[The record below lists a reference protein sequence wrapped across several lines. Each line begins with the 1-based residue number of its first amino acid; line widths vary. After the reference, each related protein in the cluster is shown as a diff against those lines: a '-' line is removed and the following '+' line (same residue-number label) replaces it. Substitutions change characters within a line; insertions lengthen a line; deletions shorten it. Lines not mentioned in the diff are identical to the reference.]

1 MRYCWSYPF
10 FLWLSDMKKL
20 ILFLLLLFFM
30 TGCEK
35 SLAARLEDLSYT
47 KEEIGLI
54 EALCEDHRLLFLEE
68 KNERALA
75 YLHTAGFEDE
85 HLDDYLKYDKM
96 AGEEK
101 VVRLVNEGKLN
112 DADRGKIEKMFTDI
126 GYIEKNEDL
135 YFEYL
140 DCYDSMREVIEAVNA
155 LRYRELYTEIQPV
168 DMSKGDLILVNKYH
182 QLDESYVPDDLI
194 AFDSPMGKGR
204 LREKVYDAY
213 KELYR
218 AAKEDGYTL
227 VVVSS
232 YRSFSYQDGLYRRYL
247 SRDTKENVDTYSAR
261 PGHSEHQTG
270 MAIDVSLPGVSL
282 DDFGSTN
289 AAEWLKQH
297 GADYGFIIRYP
308 KDRIDVTGYIEEP
321 WHIRYLGKE
330 VAEDVLAKGM
340 TYDEYYAC
348 YVE

>member
-1 MRYCWSYPF
+1 
-10 FLWLSDMKKL
+10 MKKL
-20 ILFLLLLFFM
+20 ILLLLLLSLM

-35 SLAARLEDLSYT
+35 SLAAKLEELSYA
-47 KEEIGLI
+47 KEDIELI
-54 EALCEDHRLLFLEE
+54 EMLSEDHQLLFLEE

-75 YLHTAGFEDE
+75 YLHTAGFEE
-85 HLDDYLKYDKM
+85 GHLDDYLKYDKM
-96 AGEEK
+96 ASEEK

-112 DADRGKIEKMFTDI
+112 DADRDKIEKMFSDI
-126 GYIEKNEDL
+126 GYIEKNKDL

-140 DCYDSMREVIEAVNA
+140 DRYDSVRELIEAVNT
-155 LRYRELYTEIQPV
+155 LRYRELYTEIEPV

-182 QLDESYVPDDLI
+182 QLDEDYVPEDLV
-194 AFDSPMGKGR
+194 AFDSSLGKGR

-213 KELYR
+213 KELYQ
-218 AAKEDGYTL
+218 AAREDGYNL
-227 VVVSS
+227 VVISS
-232 YRSFSYQDGLYRRYL
+232 YRSFSYQDGLYKRYL

-282 DDFGSTN
+282 DDFGSTK

-297 GADYGFIIRYP
+297 CADYGFIIRYP
-308 KDRIDVTGYIEEP
+308 KDRIDITGYIEEP

-330 VAEDVLAKGM
+330 VAKDVVAKGM